1 MKMFLIYYMLDIL
14 YICLG
19 FLRSYFLFDEVII
32 WIFLV
37 MFLFYKEVVD

>member
-14 YICLG
+14 YIILG